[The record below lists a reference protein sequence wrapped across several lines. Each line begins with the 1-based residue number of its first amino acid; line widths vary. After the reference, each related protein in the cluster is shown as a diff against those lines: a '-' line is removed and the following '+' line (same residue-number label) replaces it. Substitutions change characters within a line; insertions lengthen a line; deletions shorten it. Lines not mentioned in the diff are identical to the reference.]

1 MRPQATMIVDSH
13 AHVSPCWY
21 EPVETLLHHMDRHGV
36 ETAVLTQMIGQVDN
50 GYQQDCVS
58 RYGERF
64 LSVVWVDAQAPEA
77 GATVERLA
85 YAGAAGVRLRPGAC
99 LPDGTLPDVWRAA
112 QQCGL
117 PVSCVGSAEAFAA
130 PAFAGLLAAL
140 PEITVVLEHLGGSSA
155 PVDTDE
161 ALALRQ
167 AVFSLARLPNVMLK
181 LPGMGELMPR
191 SPTALRDGEPFGGRS
206 HPLVEQALVAFGAR
220 RLMWGSDFPVVSA
233 REGYGNAL
241 KFAMQSL
248 AGQPAQALDDIFCRN
263 ALRVFRER

>member
-1 MRPQATMIVDSH
+1 MIVDSH

-50 GYQQDCVS
+50 SYQQDCVS
-58 RYGERF
+58 RYGTRF
-64 LSVVWVDAQAPEA
+64 LSVVWVDAQAPEVGTA
-77 GATVERLA
+77 VERLA
-85 YAGAAGVRLRPGAC
+85 REGAAGVRLRPGAR
-99 LPDGTLPDVWRAA
+99 LPDGTLPEVWRAV
-112 QQCGL
+112 QRCGL
-117 PVSCVGSAEAFAA
+117 PVSCVGSAETFAA
-130 PAFAGLLAAL
+130 PAFAALLAAL
-140 PEITVVLEHLGGSSA
+140 PDVTVVLEHLGGSSS

-167 AVFSLARLPNVMLK
+167 EVLGLARLPNVMLK

-206 HPLVEQALVAFGAR
+206 HLLVEQALAAFGAR

-241 KFAMQSL
+241 KFARQSL
-248 AGQPAQALDDIFCRN
+248 AGQPEHALDDMFRRN
-263 ALRVFRER
+263 ALRVFRAR